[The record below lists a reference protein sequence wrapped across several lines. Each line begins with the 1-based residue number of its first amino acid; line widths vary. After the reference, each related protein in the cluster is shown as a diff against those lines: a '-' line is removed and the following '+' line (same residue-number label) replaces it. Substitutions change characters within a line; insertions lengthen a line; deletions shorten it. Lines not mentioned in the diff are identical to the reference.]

1 MKEQVDLIREAFGYI
16 HRFQG
21 KTFVI
26 KIDYSI
32 IRHPFFPILVKDLVH
47 LNKMGIRIV
56 LIPGARERIDESR
69 EQNQCSNR
77 QLGTS
82 AQPGGA

>member
-32 IRHPFFPILVKDLVH
+32 ISHPFFPILVKNLVH

-56 LIPGARERIDESR
+56 LIPGAKE
-69 EQNQCSNR
+69 
-77 QLGTS
+77 
-82 AQPGGA
+82 

>member
-1 MKEQVDLIREAFGYI
+1 MKEQVDLIRETFGYI

-32 IRHPFFPILVKDLVH
+32 ISHPFFPILVKDLVY
-47 LNKMGIRIV
+47 LQKMRIRIV
-56 LIPGARERIDESR
+56 LIPGAK
-69 EQNQCSNR
+69 
-77 QLGTS
+77 
-82 AQPGGA
+82 